1 VPEIVVTGV
10 GVISPIGIGR
20 EAFADSLR
28 AGRSGIGP
36 LSLFDSG
43 RMPVRFGGQVN
54 DFEPKQYVKPRKS
67 LKVMSRDIQFA
78 YTAADLACV
87 DAELDAQSV
96 DPERLGVI
104 LGADMMYCDLG
115 EIADAYRECMV
126 DGVFD
131 FSRWG
136 EHALDEMHPLWLLK
150 YLPNMP
156 ACHVG
161 IARGA
166 RGPTNSITLAE
177 ASSLLAV
184 AEGMRAIE
192 RGKAD
197 AMIVGGAGS
206 RLHPTSLAFR
216 SDSLLSHRNDE
227 PTRACR
233 PFDADRD
240 GMVNGEGAGA
250 FVIES
255 RSHAEARGAKII
267 ARLLG
272 YANHCEPHVNGR
284 PPEGTAIR
292 ASIAGA
298 LRAAGLE
305 EGEVGHVNAHGL
317 STPDHDRAE
326 ARAIRDCLGDV
337 WVTAP
342 KSFFGDLGAGT
353 GAVEMAASLV
363 AIEDQRVP
371 ITLNY
376 EQPDPQCPV
385 NVVHGE
391 ARAVDSSIA
400 LVMNQTTMGQAVAVV
415 IGAPD

>member
-1 VPEIVVTGV
+1 M
-10 GVISPIGIGR
+10 
-20 EAFADSLR
+20 
-28 AGRSGIGP
+28 
-36 LSLFDSG
+36 SLFDSDQ
-43 RMPVRFGGQVN
+43 MPVRFGGEVD

-78 YTAADLACV
+78 YTAADLAC
-87 DAELDAQSV
+87 LDAKLDAGSV
-96 DPERLGVI
+96 DPERLGVV

-115 EIADAYRECMV
+115 EIADAYRGCMV
-126 DGVFD
+126 DGTFD

-136 EHALDEMHPLWLLK
+136 ERAFDEMHPLWLLK

-161 IARGA
+161 IARDA

-216 SDSLLSHRNDE
+216 SDRLLSHRNDD

-233 PFDADRD
+233 PFDAHRD
-240 GMVNGEGAGA
+240 GMVNGEGAGV

-255 RSHAEARGAKII
+255 RTHAEARGAKII

-272 YANHCEPHVNGR
+272 YANHCEPPTNGR

-292 ASIAGA
+292 ASITGA
-298 LRAAGLE
+298 LRAAGLKADQI
-305 EGEVGHVNAHGL
+305 GHVNAHGL
-317 STPDHDRAE
+317 STPDHDRVE
-326 ARAIRDCLGDV
+326 AQAIHDCLGDV

-371 ITLNY
+371 VTLNY
-376 EQPDPQCPV
+376 EQSDPLCPV

-391 ARAVDSSIA
+391 AQAVESSTA
-400 LVMNQTTMGQAVAVV
+400 LVMNQTTMGQAVTVA